1 MVRQREMDKMDV
13 RWRKWRWLKQQM
25 KVWMEKDREKS
36 SRERSKE
43 RKMEN
48 SRRKL
53 VIWDVNQGAVW

>member
-1 MVRQREMDKMDV
+1 
-13 RWRKWRWLKQQM
+13 M

-53 VIWDVNQGAVW
+53 VIWDVN